1 MQEFEPQIVSGSSDS
16 TIRTWDI
23 GTGKRIN
30 VLTNHKKAVR
40 SLLFHHSEYTFC
52 SGAGD
57 NLKVALFDK
66 GLEVSR
72 GTVHAKLLRSQSNH
86 QLYRLE

>member
-1 MQEFEPQIVSGSSDS
+1 MQDFEPQIISGSSDS

-40 SLLFHHSEYTFC
+40 SLAFHHSEYTFA

-57 NLKVALFDK
+57 NLKVDQNNE
-66 GLEVSR
+66 GLEVPR
-72 GTVHAKLLRSQSNH
+72 R
-86 QLYRLE
+86 